1 MGVGQMT
8 TYMTINNGYS
18 RLKNYTMNPLDEF
31 IQDSIDDIIDN
42 NDEIQ
47 ELLSNYNIWID
58 FSWGFYEEEIEDEN

>member
-1 MGVGQMT
+1 MT

-47 ELLSNYNIWID
+47 ELLSNYHIWID
-58 FSWGFYEEEIEDEN
+58 FSWGFYEEEIKDEN